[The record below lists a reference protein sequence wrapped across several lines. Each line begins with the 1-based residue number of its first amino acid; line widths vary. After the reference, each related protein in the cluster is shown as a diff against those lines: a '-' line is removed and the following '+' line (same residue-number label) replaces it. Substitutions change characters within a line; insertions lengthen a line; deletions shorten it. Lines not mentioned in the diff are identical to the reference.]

1 MMRIL
6 SLYVFFVLW
15 SVALFAQ
22 QPQIGLAS
30 FTGDNF
36 HGRKTQ
42 SGEVYDKTQ
51 LTAAHLTLPF
61 GTIVRV
67 TNLKNQKN
75 VEVRINDRGPF
86 IKGRIIDLSRRAAE
100 EIEIIQD
107 GTAQVK
113 LEVIKE
119 IPATVVDTT
128 PKIDT
133 AKSIAKLDSA
143 PKKIAPVGANTSVS
157 QPSKVTT
164 TQPSKVVKTEPVKE
178 AKTTATQPS
187 KVVKTEPAKDAKAT
201 VTQPFKSVKTEPAKT
216 EPAKATVRQPFKSVK
231 TEPAKTEPAKATVT
245 QPSKVVKTEPVKEA
259 KTTTTQPSKTVKT
272 EPAKT
277 EPAKPRPATALSKGG
292 LYQMQALQADKKGF
306 GIQVAGYSDYETVV
320 EQSAIIEKTW
330 TKGILVYVDELNG
343 KNFYKIILA
352 PIPTKPEASTA
363 CEGLRKKYKNNPT
376 FKDAFVVDLSELK

>member
-1 MMRIL
+1 MRIL
-6 SLYVFFVLW
+6 SLYVFFALW

-128 PKIDT
+128 PKVDT
-133 AKSIAKLDSA
+133 AKSIAKIDSA
-143 PKKIAPVGANTSVS
+143 PKKTVPVGANMSVS
-157 QPSKVTT
+157 QPSKV
-164 TQPSKVVKTEPVKE
+164 
-178 AKTTATQPS
+178 TATQPS
-187 KVVKTEPAKDAKAT
+187 KVVKTEPAKTEPAKA
-201 VTQPFKSVKTEPAKT
+201 VKTEPAKV
-216 EPAKATVRQPFKSVK
+216 AKVKS
-231 TEPAKTEPAKATVT
+231 
-245 QPSKVVKTEPVKEA
+245 
-259 KTTTTQPSKTVKT
+259 
-272 EPAKT
+272 

-320 EQSAIIEKTW
+320 EQSALIEKTW